1 MAYRNLNRGFKLI
14 WPQLNSFCS
23 YTGLFLVQKIQIRY
37 LSTLLISKNQMKS
50 NRRNFFKLSGLAGI
64 SLVGAN
70 ILPICVSATEKN
82 AVSNLDQIREQAIK
96 QRNQKFNMSGY
107 AAPKIETVR
116 VGFIGLGS
124 RGPGHVTNV
133 SLLEGVDIKALCDIV
148 PEKVDKVKKSL
159 AGSGFSPEIYTVE
172 AEAWKKMCDRDDIDL
187 IYIATPWNMHTPM
200 AVYAMEHG
208 KHVCIEVPAA
218 TTLEECWQL
227 VETSEKTRKHC
238 MMMENCCYD
247 FFELLTLNMA
257 RQGFFGE
264 IVHCEGAY
272 IHNLLGLNFSKTD
285 YWEMWRLKENAGR
298 RGNLYPTHGLG
309 PVCQVMG
316 INRGDK
322 MDFLVSV
329 MSKDFQMNETAK
341 KLAATDKFYKQ
352 FVDKP
357 YRGNMTTSTISTS
370 LGRTIMVQHDVTS
383 PNVYSRIH
391 KISGTI
397 GAALKYPLPGKISVD
412 DNWVSPEEYKA
423 IEEKYT
429 PEIIKKI
436 GEMAKQVGG
445 HGGMDFLMDWR
456 TIDCLRNG
464 LALDQD
470 VYDAALWSSIAPLS
484 EWSVANRSNS
494 IDVPD
499 FTGGSWKTN
508 QPVDLLLV
516 KGGNTKVIKTIPP
529 GAHRKPVPEGVQ
541 N

>member
-1 MAYRNLNRGFKLI
+1 
-14 WPQLNSFCS
+14 
-23 YTGLFLVQKIQIRY
+23 
-37 LSTLLISKNQMKS
+37 MKS
-50 NRRNFFKLSGLAGI
+50 NRRNFLKLSGLAGV
-64 SLVGAN
+64 SLIGAN
-70 ILPICVSATEKN
+70 ILQACVPITGKN
-82 AVSNLDQIREQAIK
+82 AVSNLDIIREQAIK
-96 QRNQKFNMSGY
+96 QHNQKFNMCGY
-107 AAPKIETVR
+107 TAPKLDTVR
-116 VGFIGLGS
+116 VGFIGLGN
-124 RGPGHVTNV
+124 RGPSHVSNV
-133 SLLEGVDIKALCDIV
+133 SLLEGVEIKALCDIV
-148 PEKVDKVKKSL
+148 PEKVSNAKKVIENS
-159 AGSGFSPEIYTVE
+159 AFSPEIYTGE
-172 AEAWKKMCDRDDIDL
+172 AESWKKLCDRDDIDL
-187 IYIATPWNMHTPM
+187 IYICTPWNMHTTM
-200 AVYAMEHG
+200 AVYAMQHG

-227 VETSEKTRKHC
+227 VETSERTRKHC

-257 RQGFFGE
+257 RQGFFGD

-272 IHNLLGLNFSKTD
+272 IHNLLGSNFSKTG
-285 YWEMWRLKENAGR
+285 YWEMWRLKENDSR
-298 RGNLYPTHGLG
+298 RGNIYPTHGLG
-309 PVCQVMG
+309 PVCQVIG

-322 MDFLVSV
+322 MDFMVSL
-329 MSKDFQMNETAK
+329 MSRDFQMNDTAK
-341 KLAATDKFYKQ
+341 KMAATDEFYKQ

-391 KISGTI
+391 KISGTK
-397 GAALKYPLPGKISVD
+397 GSALKYPLPGKISVAD
-412 DNWVSPEEYKA
+412 EWVSTEEYNA

-436 GEMAKQVGG
+436 GEIAKEVGG

-508 QPVDLLLV
+508 QPVDLLLE
-516 KGGNTKVIKTIPP
+516 KGGNTKVVHQSHK
-529 GAHRKPVPEGVQ
+529 
-541 N
+541 